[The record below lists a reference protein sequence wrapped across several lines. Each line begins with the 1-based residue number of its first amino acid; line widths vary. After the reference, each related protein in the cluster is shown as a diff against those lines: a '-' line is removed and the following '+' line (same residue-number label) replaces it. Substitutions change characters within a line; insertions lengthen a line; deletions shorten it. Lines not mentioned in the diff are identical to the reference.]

1 MSYYMEEEDAWLEE
15 METELH
21 EAKADR
27 DSLEGTMMYM
37 IRKNKILAKAMDKLR
52 CKLDTAEKL
61 LESEKCEYRI
71 LRDNV
76 KHVGWLKRKLEIEE
90 AGQGDKYNSSLEP
103 KPKG

>member
-1 MSYYMEEEDAWLEE
+1 MEEDAWLEE
-15 METELH
+15 LETELN
-21 EAKADR
+21 EAKTDR
-27 DSLEGTMMYM
+27 DSLEGALTYM
-37 IRKNKILAKAMDKLR
+37 IRKNKILAKAMHKLE
-52 CKLDTAEKL
+52 CKLVSADKL